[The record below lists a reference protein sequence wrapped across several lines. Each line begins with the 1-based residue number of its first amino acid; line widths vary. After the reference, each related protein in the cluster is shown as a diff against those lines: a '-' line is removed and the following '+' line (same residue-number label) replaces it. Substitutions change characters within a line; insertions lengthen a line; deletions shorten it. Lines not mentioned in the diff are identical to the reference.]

1 MLGSALVDVV
11 VEEGVLAADA
21 VARSGVVRQVG
32 FVAILVDL
40 HVSAQVGRLVFEFFQ
55 ATCGPEVHA
64 QVAETLSLQLCFW
77 VAVLD
82 LFGLEQGDFLFGT
95 GLDLFLGDDT

>member
-21 VARSGVVRQVG
+21 VARSRVVRQVG

-40 HVSAQVGRLVFEFFQ
+40 HVAAQVGRLVFELAFF
-55 ATCGPEVHA
+55 CV
-64 QVAETLSLQLCFW
+64 
-77 VAVLD
+77 
-82 LFGLEQGDFLFGT
+82 
-95 GLDLFLGDDT
+95 